1 MKTLTEWSYGLFRV
15 EGYGTTAEPASFAYR
30 HDIAGEVY
38 NMYLGDEYSYAKLEP
53 LFKAWHCLPA
63 EESWEV
69 TNRSN
74 QNSLFTWAATVITLY
89 RKEVMKDWSEWHMD
103 RAIKH
108 NSIIN
113 MSNDERTMNDINRTH
128 NKETA

>member
-15 EGYGTTAEPASFAYR
+15 AGYGTTAEPASFAYR

-38 NMYLGDEYSYAKLEP
+38 RMYLNDAYTYAKLEP
-53 LFKAWHCLPA
+53 LFKMWHCLPA

-89 RKEVMKDWSEWHMD
+89 RKEVMSEWD
-103 RAIKH
+103 SAQQDKAIK
-108 NSIIN
+108 
-113 MSNDERTMNDINRTH
+113 SNT
-128 NKETA
+128 KETAQ